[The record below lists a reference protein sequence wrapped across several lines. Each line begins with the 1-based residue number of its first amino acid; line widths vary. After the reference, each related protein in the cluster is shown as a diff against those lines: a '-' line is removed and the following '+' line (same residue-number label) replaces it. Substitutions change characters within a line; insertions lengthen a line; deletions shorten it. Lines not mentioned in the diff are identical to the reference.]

1 MDFSLTDEQR
11 DFVAAIRD
19 FCRRECGT
27 QEQRKKLTN
36 GYTEA
41 HNDGLYRKMAE
52 LGWLG
57 VTIPDEYG
65 GSGGGMLEACLFM
78 EESSRGLAP
87 IGGYATTLIVAGATQ
102 RFGTDEQKRD
112 LLGGIARGEVE
123 AIAMTEPE
131 AGSDVGSLA
140 TSAERVNGG
149 FVIRGQK
156 VFCSNAR
163 IARHILVVCR
173 TTKGEDKHQGLSM
186 IWIPTD
192 APNLRIDPIDTMGGR
207 ETAHLYLDEVE
218 APESAVLGEV
228 DQGWTQLMAGLNVER
243 LILAATMLGI
253 GERAFDDVLSY
264 VKERRQFG
272 RPIGSFQALQH
283 RLADLATELEAARLL
298 TYWVATKVDEDP
310 DRMLPREASMVKLFV
325 TETAQKAALEG
336 MQMMGGYGYSSEYD
350 MERLVRATLVSTI
363 YGGTSEIQRNII
375 AKTLGLWLIAGRRR
389 TVEALSFGHLAPPRR
404 KAGGGVFFLR
414 RGRTAPEEPPARTE
428 EGNHDQPMARGEVR
442 IAVTLACEECKRRN
456 YQSNKSRRNT
466 PDRLELRKY
475 CHWCGRH
482 TPHKETR

>member
-1 MDFSLTDEQR
+1 VDFSFTDTQS
-11 DFVAAIRD
+11 DFVDAIRD

-27 QEQRKKLTN
+27 LEQREKLTN
-36 GYTEA
+36 GHTEA
-41 HNDGLYRKMAE
+41 HNDALYRRMAD

-57 VTIPDEYG
+57 VTIPEDHG
-65 GSGGGMLEACLFM
+65 GSGGGMLDACLFM
-78 EESSRGLAP
+78 EETSRGLAP

-102 RFGTDEQKRD
+102 RFGTDEQKSD
-112 LLGGIARGEVE
+112 VLGGIAGGDVE
-123 AIAMTEPE
+123 AIAMTEPD
-131 AGSDVGSLA
+131 AGSDVGSLK
-140 TSAERVNGG
+140 TTAERVNGG
-149 FVIRGQK
+149 FVLRGQK

-173 TTKGEDKHQGLSM
+173 TTKSDDKHQGLSM

-192 APNLRIDPIDTMGGR
+192 APGLGIDPIDTMGGR
-207 ETAHLYLDEVE
+207 ETAQLYLDDVE
-218 APESAVLGEV
+218 APEEALLGEL

-253 GERAFDDVLSY
+253 GQRAFDDALSY

-283 RLADLATELEAARLL
+283 RLADLATELEAARLM
-298 TYWVATKVDEDP
+298 TYWVASKVDEDP
-310 DRMLPREASMVKLFV
+310 DRMLPREASMVKLLV

-375 AKTLGLWLIAGRRR
+375 AKTLGL
-389 TVEALSFGHLAPPRR
+389 
-404 KAGGGVFFLR
+404 
-414 RGRTAPEEPPARTE
+414 
-428 EGNHDQPMARGEVR
+428 
-442 IAVTLACEECKRRN
+442 
-456 YQSNKSRRNT
+456 
-466 PDRLELRKY
+466 
-475 CHWCGRH
+475 
-482 TPHKETR
+482 

>member
-1 MDFSLTDEQR
+1 VFGAVDFALSDAQS

-19 FCRRECGT
+19 FCSRECGT
-27 QEQRKKLTN
+27 QEQRKALTN
-36 GYTEA
+36 GYAEA
-41 HNDGLYRKMAE
+41 HNDALYRRMGE

-57 VTIPDEYG
+57 VTIPEGYG
-65 GSGGGMLEACLFM
+65 GSGGGMLDACLFM

-102 RFGTDEQKRD
+102 RFGTEEQKADVLR
-112 LLGGIARGEVE
+112 GIARGDVE

-131 AGSDVGSLA
+131 AGSDVGSLT
-140 TSAERVNGG
+140 TSAEHVNGG
-149 FVIRGQK
+149 FVLRGQK

-163 IARHILVVCR
+163 IARHILIVCR
-173 TTKGEDKHQGLSM
+173 TTKSDDKHQGLSM
-186 IWIPTD
+186 IWVPTN
-192 APNLRIDPIDTMGGR
+192 AEGLRIDPIDTMGGR

-218 APESAVLGEV
+218 APESALLGEV

-253 GERAFDDVLSY
+253 GQRAFDDALAY

-283 RLADLATELEAARLL
+283 RLADLATEFEAARLM
-298 TYWVATKVDEDP
+298 THWVASKVDEDP
-310 DRMLPREASMVKLFV
+310 DRMLPREASMVKLYV

-350 MERLVRATLVSTI
+350 MERLVRQTLVSTI

-375 AKTLGLWLIAGRRR
+375 AKTLGL
-389 TVEALSFGHLAPPRR
+389 
-404 KAGGGVFFLR
+404 
-414 RGRTAPEEPPARTE
+414 
-428 EGNHDQPMARGEVR
+428 
-442 IAVTLACEECKRRN
+442 
-456 YQSNKSRRNT
+456 
-466 PDRLELRKY
+466 
-475 CHWCGRH
+475 
-482 TPHKETR
+482 